1 MDAEHRKYEA
11 ADTAF
16 FAKVSRV
23 VKQ

>member
-1 MDAEHRKYEA
+1 MDAEHHKYEA